1 MLELLKAAVL
11 GLVEGITE
19 FLPISSTGH
28 LIVSSKLIGAEDS
41 GGTFELVIQ
50 LGAVLAVAWFYR
62 HDLVT
67 RIRAGRSSGRF
78 WLMLLLAVLPA
89 GIVGWLLGDWIKSM
103 LFSPVTV
110 GVALIVGG
118 VVLWLIER
126 TPHRETSPDVDIEPG
141 GILDL
146 DAAGPGGLDAIQPG
160 QAIRIGLI
168 QLASFVPGV
177 SRSGAT
183 IVGGLLTGLDRETAT
198 VFSFY
203 LALPTLGA
211 ATVFDLLRNLDEI
224 TAGGQTGRF
233 AVGIVVA
240 FLTALASIGWLLQ
253 YVSSH
258 DFRPFAKYRIV
269 VGTLI
274 LGLVAA
280 GVL

>member
-1 MLELLKAAVL
+1 MLELVKAALL

-28 LIVSSKLIGAEDS
+28 LIVSSKLIGAEDT

-62 HDLVT
+62 RDLT
-67 RIRAGRSSGRF
+67 ARIRALRSGGRF
-78 WLMLLLAVLPA
+78 WLVLFLAVLPA
-89 GIVGWLLGDWIKSM
+89 LLIGFLFGDWIKSV

-110 GVALIVGG
+110 GAALIVGG
-118 VVLWLIER
+118 VVLWLVER
-126 TPHRETSPDVDIEPG
+126 TPRRETSPELDIERT
-141 GILDL
+141 GIVDL
-146 DAAGPGGLDAIQPG
+146 DAGGPGGLDSIRPG
-160 QAIRIGLI
+160 QAFKIGLV

-183 IVGGLLTGLDRETAT
+183 IVGGLVTGLDRETAT
-198 VFSFY
+198 AFSFY

-211 ATVFDLLRNLDEI
+211 ATVFDLVRNLDEI
-224 TAGGQTGRF
+224 ATGGDTGRYL
-233 AVGIVVA
+233 VGIGIA
-240 FLTALASIGWLLQ
+240 FLTALASIGWLLR

-258 DFRPFAKYRIV
+258 DFRPFAVYRIV
-269 VGTLI
+269 VGAII
-274 LGLVAA
+274 LGLATT

>member
-1 MLELLKAAVL
+1 MLELLKAGFL

-28 LIVSSKLIGAEDS
+28 LIVSSQLIGAADS

-62 HDLVT
+62 RDLVT
-67 RIRAGRSSGRF
+67 RIRAIRSSGRF

-89 GIVGWLLGDWIKSM
+89 GIVGLWLGDWIKSV

-110 GVALIVGG
+110 GVALILGG
-118 VVLWLIER
+118 LVLWLVER
-126 TPHRETSPDVDIEPG
+126 TPHRETSPEVDIDRS
-141 GILDL
+141 GIIDL
-146 DAAGPGGLDAIQPG
+146 DATGPGGLDSIQPG

-211 ATVFDLLRNLDEI
+211 ATVFDLVRNLDEI
-224 TAGGQTGRF
+224 TTGGQTGRY
-233 AVGIVVA
+233 AVGIIVA
-240 FLTALASIGWLLQ
+240 FLTALASIGWLLR

-258 DFRPFAKYRIV
+258 DFRPFAKYRILAGTV
-269 VGTLI
+269 V